1 MNSVK
6 LKTLIEREITKFS
19 NECYEY
25 ASDAVYIANNRRNL
39 GIDRQLIEA
48 ILRLFKDS
56 YNQAIMSKMDSF
68 LTKLDPI
75 VKQIDDAE
83 EVSIPKPSFSVAP
96 ANIEPAEVA
105 KASKRSLTMNL

>member
-39 GIDRQLIEA
+39 GIDREVIQAVLK
-48 ILRLFKDS
+48 LFRDS

-75 VKQIDDAE
+75 VKQVDDAE
-83 EVSIPKPSFSVAP
+83 EVVIPKPSFSVA
-96 ANIEPAEVA
+96 ATNVEPAEVV
-105 KASKRSLTMNL
+105 KSSKRSLTMNL